1 MLRRTYTE
9 AELDT
14 WADDVETAPDPVT
27 VNDGAYEALAGVE
40 LEAGDTAPPI
50 MTDLAAALALVP
62 DSFVDIVVQTD
73 GTATAWVGKRQ
84 TLKDGL
90 TAPPAVVAASLKAR
104 ALGVTA

>member
-1 MLRRTYTE
+1 MDAE
-9 AELDT
+9 AEDM
-14 WADDVETAPDPVT
+14 P
-27 VNDGAYEALAGVE
+27 AGQGYQTMR
-40 LEAGDTAPPI
+40 A
-50 MTDLAAALALVP
+50 M
-62 DSFVDIVVQTD
+62 QTD